1 MGSSCCN
8 QSHANDVEEIDSVN
22 NIIDSKDE
30 PQQTE
35 PDQVFEC
42 KLMKAGSEVMESI
55 PNIDVKKGQDTPS
68 PRSMVDDGTASDR
81 R

>member
-30 PQQTE
+30 PQPIE
-35 PDQVFEC
+35 PDPIFEC
-42 KLMKAGSEVMESI
+42 RLMKAGSEVMESI
-55 PNIDVKKGQDTPS
+55 ANIEVK
-68 PRSMVDDGTASDR
+68 
-81 R
+81 